1 MKLSLNKEERNKVIL
16 DVLCNG
22 AIGFL
27 EQSGVEMTYSDQD
40 YKKTRVK
47 GDCYEDV
54 LLKILNSGGKLEFI
68 DNEGDES
75 KTLTDEVLTKALT
88 NIENQDFADYVIT
101 LLKEEGDAE
110 TGLCVLQFILYDE
123 VIFG

>member
-1 MKLSLNKEERNKVIL
+1 MKLSLSKEEINKVFL

-27 EQSGVEMTYSDQD
+27 AQSDVEMTYSDED
-40 YKKTRVK
+40 YQKVREN

-54 LLKILNSGGKLEFI
+54 LLKIINTGGKLEFV
-68 DNEGDES
+68 DTEGDES
-75 KTLTDEVLTKALT
+75 KTLTLEVLTKALT
-88 NIENQDFADYVIT
+88 NIENQDFADYVLT

-110 TGLCVLQFILYDE
+110 IGLCVLQYILYDD